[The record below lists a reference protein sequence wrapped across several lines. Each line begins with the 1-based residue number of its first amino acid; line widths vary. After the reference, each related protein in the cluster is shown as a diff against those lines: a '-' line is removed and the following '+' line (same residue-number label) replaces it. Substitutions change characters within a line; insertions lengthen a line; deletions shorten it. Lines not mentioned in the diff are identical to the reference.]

1 MGNAWGREVPLKEV
15 LRKNKREIQ
24 KAVRELDKERANLE
38 KQEQKL
44 IADIRKF
51 AKEGHMGSVKI
62 MAKDL
67 VRTRTYITKFIELR
81 SHLSAVGLKLQT
93 VKSQQAMAEAMGSVT
108 KAMIKMNKAV
118 NIPTIQKIMTNFAR
132 ENERAELT
140 QEMMGDLLDDA
151 MEQEGD
157 EEEQDKIVSQVL
169 DEIGIDFGDTV
180 PQAPE
185 GVSAQQQQQTVPQR
199 PVAVAQSEGGGGP
212 APPSVPPP
220 AAPSGGTSDPT
231 VSDLE
236 ARLNNLRK

>member
-1 MGNAWGREVPLKEV
+1 MPLKEV

-24 KAVRELDKERANLE
+24 KAVRELDKERGNLE

-51 AKEGHMGSVKI
+51 AKDGHMGPVKI

-118 NIPTIQKIMTNFAR
+118 NIPTIQKIMTNFAK

-140 QEMMGDLLDDA
+140 QEIMGDLLDDA

-169 DEIGIDFGDTV
+169 DEIGIDFGDAV
-180 PQAPE
+180 PEAPE
-185 GVSAQQQQQTVPQR
+185 GVSAPAQQQNVPPQ
-199 PVAVAQSEGGGGP
+199 PVALADSSAPSGP
-212 APPSVPPP
+212 SPPPANGPPP
-220 AAPSGGTSDPT
+220 AAPGGTDPT